1 MLAKEHE
8 TLATL
13 AEDVIAA
20 HETAREV
27 PPFSTRH
34 PGLTTEAA
42 YAAARALHSHRLANG
57 WKPAGRKIGFTNR
70 TLWHR
75 YGVHEP
81 MWGTVYDRTL
91 IRAARGSATV
101 TLAGLVQPRIEPEIA
116 FRLKR
121 APAASDP
128 QHLLDCIDWM
138 AHAIE
143 IVQCHHA
150 GWKVTLADCCA
161 DNGLHGRLI
170 VGPPVPVAGMPALEE
185 KLREVEARL
194 FCGGTLRDRGVGEN
208 VLGSPLLS
216 LGFLVDLLKKQ
227 PKAEP
232 LLAGEI
238 VTTGVLTDAHPVAP
252 GETWRTE
259 IAGLPLA
266 GLTVHFA

>member
-1 MLAKEHE
+1 M
-8 TLATL
+8 L
-13 AEDVIAA
+13 AEDLIAV

-27 PPFSTRH
+27 PPFSNRY
-34 PGLTTEAA
+34 PGLTAEAA
-42 YAAARALHSHRLANG
+42 YAAARALHSHRLAQG

-91 IRAARGSATV
+91 IRAPSGSATV
-101 TLAGLVQPRIEPEIA
+101 ALAGLVQPRIEPEIA
-116 FRLKR
+116 FRLKH
-121 APAASDP
+121 APAESDP
-128 QHLLDCIDWM
+128 QHLLACIDWV
-138 AHAIE
+138 AHSVE
-143 IVQCHHA
+143 IVQCHHP
-150 GWKVTLADCCA
+150 GWKVTIADCCA

-170 VGPPVPVAGMPALEE
+170 VGPPVPVAEIAALEE
-185 KLREVEARL
+185 KLPKVEAAL
-194 FCGGTLRDRGVGEN
+194 FCGDSLRDRGVGEN

-238 VTTGVLTDAHPVAP
+238 VTTGVLTDAHPVSP
-252 GETWRTE
+252 GETWRTR
-259 IAGLPLA
+259 ITGLPVP
-266 GLTVHFA
+266 GVTIQFV